1 VASIL
6 VVDDDKDVVE
16 LLKFTLEK
24 AGHTV
29 AGAFSGAEALQVIG
43 VDPPQAGIPLPDL
56 IILDIMMPV
65 MDGYTTAAR
74 LRENPDTRSI
84 PLVIVTAKGKMRDIF
99 EPASNVKAYIEKPF
113 DPNQLRDLV
122 SRLLPDG
129 SKRPDGD

>member
-74 LRENPDTRSI
+74 LRENQDTRSI